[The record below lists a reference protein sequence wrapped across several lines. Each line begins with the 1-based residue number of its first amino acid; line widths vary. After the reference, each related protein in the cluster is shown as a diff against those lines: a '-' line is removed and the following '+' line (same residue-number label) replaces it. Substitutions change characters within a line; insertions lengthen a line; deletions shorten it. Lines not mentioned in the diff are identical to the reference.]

1 MLCTQGWDL
10 HMNSECCLSLS
21 SVPPFL
27 SAQASFRFPVN
38 QIVYWCSF
46 WLHFLPLF
54 QNYFP
59 WDFPEKLCSSGGG
72 SEGRKN
78 KQGSHLM
85 YSPETLKRLRWA
97 GLHLWWPCR
106 VHHNN
111 CSLEF
116 MGGVVN
122 FSVKI
127 FPVGVPGSNSL
138 SPSFSPTSTD
148 FLWSLENP
156 YPQPKDSII
165 LTCHLDPRTQGDI
178 YIGSGGKRKR
188 NSALAGFYSACH
200 VYHHWSYLEKDFRK
214 DWQEVNLFLL
224 WGGSLD
230 CERFPWLSSEGTFW
244 TS

>member
-1 MLCTQGWDL
+1 
-10 HMNSECCLSLS
+10 MNSECCLSLS

-59 WDFPEKLCSSGGG
+59 WDFPEKLCSNGAGG

-111 CSLEF
+111 CSLES

-138 SPSFSPTSTD
+138 SPSFSPTSTN

-178 YIGSGGKRKR
+178 YIGNGGKRKR

-200 VYHHWSYLEKDFRK
+200 VYHHWSSLEKDFRK

-244 TS
+244 TARQGTFIA